1 MRCLLFALLAL
12 CAGALFA
19 QNAPVVSVTSLGV
32 QIPNSG
38 GVNVAAYST
47 FNSMGLAYDVSD
59 PQNDAVGVTATV
71 SNIAAAVNW
80 SEATFNKA
88 SQATPWAHNVT
99 SALGEF
105 GPANT
110 VHVVTLTFSDGT
122 YDTIF
127 SFTISVGATP
137 PPAQGLPG
145 DDGGACAAGSGN
157 HDLPLLA
164 GVMLV
169 ALLWR
174 RRLRASPA
182 TACRR

>member
-1 MRCLLFALLAL
+1 MRFMLFALLAL
-12 CAGALFA
+12 CAGALSA
-19 QNAPVVSVTSLGV
+19 QSAPVVTVTSLGV

-38 GVNVAAYST
+38 GVNVAANAT

-59 PQNDAVGVTATV
+59 PQNDPVGVTATV

-99 SALGEF
+99 AALGEF

-122 YDTIF
+122 NDTVF
-127 SFTISVGATP
+127 SFTISVGATG
-137 PPAQGLPG
+137 PAQSGLPG
-145 DDGGACAAGSGN
+145 DDGGACAAGGGSHG
-157 HDLPLLA
+157 LPVLA
-164 GVMLV
+164 GVFAALV
-169 ALLWR
+169 WR
-174 RRLRASPA
+174 RRR
-182 TACRR
+182 TRRV